1 MISFQRKASIL
12 NDHGYISDKDLRY
25 KVHMHLNQGE
35 SRHQLAKKL
44 FFLNRGVFKTGDLEE
59 IMNKASCLSLLSNA
73 ILLWN
78 THHIQQIVSRLR
90 ENGHDIKTEHLQK
103 VSALMFR
110 HVQIHGTYHFEN
122 I

>member
-1 MISFQRKASIL
+1 
-12 NDHGYISDKDLRY
+12 
-25 KVHMHLNQGE
+25 MHLNQGE

-59 IMNKASCLSLLSNA
+59 IMNKASCLSLVSNA

-78 THHIQQIVSRLR
+78 THHIQQIVCQLR
-90 ENGHDIKTEHLQK
+90 KNNHDIKSKDLHK
-103 VSALMFR
+103 ISALMFN